1 VIASADIVMIV
12 LRFFHI
18 VGGALWVGAAF
29 LFVAVIG
36 PSAAEVG
43 PSAGPLL
50 QVAVKKRK
58 AAKLITIFG
67 ASTVI
72 AGWLMWLRDLRD
84 YSDWNVSNWVFH
96 ALLLGL
102 ALTLGAIMA
111 TIAFYEGYFHVG
123 RGVEELVDLGAEMA
137 AADGP
142 PPPEK
147 LTRMQSI
154 QASLQKHGQVDIVL
168 LLLTVTFMATARY
181 W

>member
-1 VIASADIVMIV
+1 MVASVDIVMIV

-18 VGGALWVGAAF
+18 VGGALWVGSAF

-58 AAKLITIFG
+58 VATLITIF
-67 ASTVI
+67 ATSTVI
-72 AGWLMWLRDLRD
+72 AGWLMWLKDLRD
-84 YSDWNVSNWVFH
+84 YNWHVSDWVFH
-96 ALLLGL
+96 SNGFGL
-102 ALTLGAIMA
+102 ALTLGGILA
-111 TIAFYEGYFHVG
+111 TIAWYEGFFHVG
-123 RGVEELVDLGAEMA
+123 KGVEELVDLGGEMA

-142 PPPEK
+142 PAPEK
-147 LTRMQSI
+147 LARMQSI
-154 QASLQKHGQVDIVL
+154 QESLKKHGQVDIVL
-168 LLLTVTFMATARY
+168 LLLTVTFMATAQY